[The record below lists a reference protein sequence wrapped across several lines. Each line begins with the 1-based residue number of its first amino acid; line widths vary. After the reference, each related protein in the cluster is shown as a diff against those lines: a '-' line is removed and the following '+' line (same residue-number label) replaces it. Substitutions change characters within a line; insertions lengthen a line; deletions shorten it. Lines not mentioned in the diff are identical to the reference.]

1 MRRAM
6 LLLLLLLATGVAAAA
21 AGEGEALEGDDVDG
35 GGAVPV
41 LEPSGADGL
50 DGADDSGPTRQLRIG
65 EKVAQDD
72 LGPII
77 VNEDCTMRRIENWR
91 EMTERERRGTQKR
104 IAERNALRLGNCRD
118 RYAKA
123 GIWRDAYSDLGTWK
137 GPSEGF
143 ASESEH
149 DEL

>member
-6 LLLLLLLATGVAAAA
+6 LLLLLLATGVAAAA

-35 GGAVPV
+35 GGGVPV
-41 LEPSGADGL
+41 LEPSGAGA
-50 DGADDSGPTRQLRIG
+50 DGADDSGPTRQLRFG
-65 EKVAQDD
+65 EKVALDD
-72 LGPII
+72 IGPII

>member
-1 MRRAM
+1 MRRAI
-6 LLLLLLLATGVAAAA
+6 LVLLLLATWVAAAA

-35 GGAVPV
+35 GGGVPV
-41 LEPSGADGL
+41 LEPSGAG
-50 DGADDSGPTRQLRIG
+50 GADDSGPTRQLRFG
-65 EKVAQDD
+65 EKVALDD
-72 LGPII
+72 IGPII

>member
-1 MRRAM
+1 MR
-6 LLLLLLLATGVAAAA
+6 
-21 AGEGEALEGDDVDG
+21 ALEPVCSSGSKDDVG
-35 GGAVPV
+35 PV
-41 LEPSGADGL
+41 
-50 DGADDSGPTRQLRIG
+50 RQIRFG
-65 EKVAQDD
+65 EKVALDD

>member
-1 MRRAM
+1 M
-6 LLLLLLLATGVAAAA
+6 
-21 AGEGEALEGDDVDG
+21 EEE
-35 GGAVPV
+35 AVPV
-41 LEPSGADGL
+41 LEPSGA
-50 DGADDSGPTRQLRIG
+50 DGADDSGPTRQLRFG
-65 EKVAQDD
+65 EKVALDD

-123 GIWRDAYSDLGTWK
+123 GIWRDAYSDLGDVERAVGGIRERERTRRALTR
-137 GPSEGF
+137 STV
-143 ASESEH
+143 S
-149 DEL
+149 

>member
-35 GGAVPV
+35 GGGVPV
-41 LEPSGADGL
+41 LEPSGADGT
-50 DGADDSGPTRQLRIG
+50 DDSGPTRQLRFG
-65 EKVAQDD
+65 EKVALDD